1 MKKVIQHICW
11 LGMLTVLAVQ
21 QQAAGQAPS
30 PKDSVPPKDTVQ
42 LKAVTV
48 AATRPFM
55 VQSADRITLNVAESP
70 VAAGS
75 NAYDVILRAPG
86 VSADQ
91 SGKLSVRGRSV
102 NVWIDGRPSNLSGE
116 ELKNTLQAMN
126 GSSLDKVEVITHPSA
141 RYDAQGAAVINIKT
155 LKGRNLGTNGTLTA
169 GAGTGRFPR
178 FNSGISLNYRSAK
191 VNVYGSYDY
200 NNNQQYYD
208 NHSTRYIGAA
218 STIAESE
225 YDKRKRNSN
234 SFRLGLDY
242 DLNKTTSLG
251 VLARG
256 YLNYRN
262 RQVENTTQLRT
273 LQQPDSLSTVYTNGK
288 ARFFSPSVNIF
299 FKKILNK
306 QGSEITVNADYFRYN
321 KSWED
326 HFITRFYDGL
336 QKPYRQADTLNNHSP
351 AHNDVYAVSADYT
364 YPAKWG
370 KLESGIKLTRTTTD
384 NDVQWQN
391 AVDGDWITDNSKTN
405 HFIFH
410 ENISAAYI
418 NFSKTIGKYSIQA
431 GVRAEQTSTE
441 GYSVTLQQ
449 KNNND
454 YFNIFPNLLVQ
465 YAMSPLHVFGL
476 GYKKNIVRYGFDYV
490 NPFILYQSQYT
501 YSQGNPYIRPQI
513 DNSVELSYSYAG
525 KLSASLTYARSTNS
539 LTPVYRQDTVS
550 KLIIS
555 SYDNLSEADFLYFT
569 VMSNLSIGKSSSII
583 NTASALYSAYHGTSG
598 AGALDNKA
606 FAAQFSSNYI
616 LKLSQRTTAE
626 ATGFYV
632 TPVAS
637 GIYKVSSVFKIDIGI
652 SRKILQDRGSL
663 KLSVSDIFNTL
674 RSKYTV
680 ENYQNVNASYNN
692 KPETRFFNLVFN
704 YKFGN
709 QYVKAGK
716 NRKTG
721 TDELRARMGSN

>member
-1 MKKVIQHICW
+1 MKRLIQNSW
-11 LGMLTVLAVQ
+11 LLGALIAVVAQ
-21 QQAAGQAPS
+21 EQAAGQTPS
-30 PKDSVPPKDTVQ
+30 PKDTVN

-48 AATRPFM
+48 SGTRPFM
-55 VQSADRITLNVAESP
+55 VQSVDRITLNVSESP

-102 NVWIDGRPSNLSGE
+102 TVWIDGRPSNLSGE
-116 ELKNTLQAMN
+116 DLKNTLQAMN
-126 GSSLDKVEVITHPSA
+126 GNSLDKIEVITHPSA
-141 RYDAQGAAVINIKT
+141 KYDAQGAAVINIKT
-155 LKGRNLGTNGTLTA
+155 LKGRNLGTNGTVTA
-169 GAGTGRFPR
+169 GVGSGRFAR

-191 VNVYGSYDY
+191 VNAYGSYDH
-200 NNNQQYYD
+200 NNNQQYYN
-208 NHSTRYIGAA
+208 NHSTRYVGA
-218 STIAESE
+218 STITESE
-225 YDKRKRNSN
+225 YDKRRRRSN
-234 SFRLGLDY
+234 AFKLGLDY
-242 DLNKTTSLG
+242 DLDKTTSMG
-251 VLARG
+251 ILARG

-262 RQVENTTQLRT
+262 RQVENTTQIYT
-273 LQQPDSLSTVYTNGK
+273 LQQPDSLSTVYTTGK
-288 ARFFSPSVNIF
+288 ATFFSPSVNVF
-299 FKKILNK
+299 FRKVLNK
-306 QGSEITVNADYFRYN
+306 QGSEISVNADYFRYN
-321 KSWED
+321 KSWKD
-326 HFITRFYDGL
+326 NFITRFYDS
-336 QKPYRQADTLNNHSP
+336 QEKPYRQADTLSNHSP
-351 AHNDVYAVSADYT
+351 AHNNVYAVSADYS

-370 KLESGIKLTRTTTD
+370 KLETGLKITRTTTD
-384 NDVQWQN
+384 NDVLWEN
-391 AVDGDWITDNSKTN
+391 AVDGRWITDDSKTN

-410 ENISAAYI
+410 ENINAAYVS
-418 NFSKTIGKYSIQA
+418 FSKTIGKYSIQA

-454 YFNIFPNLLVQ
+454 YFNVFPNIAVQ
-465 YAMSPLHVFGL
+465 YAGSPNHIFGL

-501 YSQGNPYIRPQI
+501 YSQGNPYLKPQI

-555 SYDNLSEADFLYFT
+555 SYDNLSEADFVYLT
-569 VMSNLSIGKSSSII
+569 VTSSATIGKSSSFI
-583 NTASALYSAYHGTSG
+583 NTASALYSGYHGTSG
-598 AGALDNKA
+598 AGALNNKA
-606 FAAQFSSNYI
+606 FAAQLSSNYI
-616 LKLSQRTTAE
+616 LKLSRQITAE

-632 TPVAS
+632 TPIAS
-637 GIYKVSSVFKIDIGI
+637 GIYKMSSVFKIDIGL
-652 SRKILQDRGSL
+652 SKKILQDRGSL
-663 KLSVSDIFNTL
+663 KLSVTDIFNTL

-709 QYVKAGK
+709 QYVKAGR

-721 TDELRARMGSN
+721 VDDVRARMGSN